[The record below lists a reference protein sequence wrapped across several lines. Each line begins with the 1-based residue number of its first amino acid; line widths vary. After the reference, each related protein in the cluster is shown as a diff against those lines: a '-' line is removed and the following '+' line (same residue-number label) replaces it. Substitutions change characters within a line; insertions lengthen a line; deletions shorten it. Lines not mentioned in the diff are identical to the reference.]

1 MAATVDFYVV
11 YGQQQYE
18 CKCKCDIECVE
29 NVQRRFTKWLPGFK
43 DLMCSHCLKVIDLE
57 SLELHRLYA
66 DLIMRYKI
74 VVGLVNWTFSD
85 FFAFS
90 PSTVTRGHQYKIYVN
105 HSRPRGGRKYFF
117 AERVVGP
124 WNSLPTRADFGR
136 PTWKRFKLSIK
147 LTSKNFYTLSVT
159 MVMLYFNLCLLLGR
173 VALGAQRPIVIK
185 LSRVRSVGRSVCLS
199 SALWKND
206 RSHPAA
212 V

>member
-1 MAATVDFYVV
+1 
-11 YGQQQYE
+11 
-18 CKCKCDIECVE
+18 
-29 NVQRRFTKWLPGFK
+29 
-43 DLMCSHCLKVIDLE
+43 MCSHCLKVIDLE

-124 WNSLPTRADFGR
+124 WNSLHTRADFG
-136 PTWKRFKLSIK
+136 TLKRFKLSIK
-147 LTSKNFYTLSVT
+147 S
-159 MVMLYFNLCLLLGR
+159 
-173 VALGAQRPIVIK
+173 
-185 LSRVRSVGRSVCLS
+185 
-199 SALWKND
+199 ND
-206 RSHPAA
+206 FKKFLHIECYYGD
-212 V
+212 VVF